1 MAINPILIGGALGA
15 ASGLLGGSKQAGT
28 TTTTQDIPAWLK
40 PYVMGNLD
48 MAGGFR
54 DDLAGAGTPL
64 LGASQDEL
72 LKILSGASL
81 TPESNPALKGYGDA
95 LAGQVGAAVDSRFSS
110 AGRYGS
116 GAHQGALATGIGNVL
131 SGLYSGAYG
140 DERGRMTT
148 AAMGAPGVVQGG
160 VQAEFQP
167 FASYASLFP
176 NVRTTE
182 EPYYENQLGNIL
194 SGALAGGGLGYMYGQ
209 QK

>member
-1 MAINPILIGGALGA
+1 MALNPVLIGGALGA
-15 ASGLLGGSKQAGT
+15 ASSLLGGSKQAGT

-72 LKILSGASL
+72 LKILSGAYL

-95 LAGQVGAAVDSRFSS
+95 VADTIGSRVDSRFSA

-116 GAHQGALATGIGNVL
+116 GAHADTLAKSIGEAIL
-131 SGLYSGAYG
+131 PLYSGAYEN
-140 DERGRMTT
+140 ERSRMYGGSV
-148 AAMGAPGVVQGG
+148 AAPGVVQGG

-167 FASYASLFP
+167 FTSYASLFP
-176 NVRTTE
+176 NVRSTE
-182 EPYYENQLGNIL
+182 EPYFRNKTGELL
-194 SGALAGGGLGYMYGQ
+194 SGALAGAGLGRMYG
-209 QK
+209 KA